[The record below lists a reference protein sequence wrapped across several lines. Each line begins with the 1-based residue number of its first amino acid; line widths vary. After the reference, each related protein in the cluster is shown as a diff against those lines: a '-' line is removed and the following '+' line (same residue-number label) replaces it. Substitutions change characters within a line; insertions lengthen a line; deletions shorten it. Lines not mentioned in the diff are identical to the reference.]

1 MRIPLIALVATL
13 LSAFTGS
20 SVVAQNARVASDR
33 VSAAKVSAAI
43 DRCVSFLVNEQKKD
57 GQRGGS
63 WVGNGDYGTG
73 QTCLV
78 TLALLS
84 AGKTAKSP
92 EVSRALTHIRAHKNP
107 KRTYEAALQVMVL
120 AAAEPAKDMKQIKDV
135 TEWLVNAQT
144 SSGGWSYGEIG
155 GGDGDESNTQFAVL
169 ALWEASKLGINVNAE
184 VKGEKDKSLVDAIR
198 KCEQY
203 WLKNRIGAAWGY
215 QNRGPSGSMACAGI
229 ASMVIL
235 QEATT
240 GVDASVG
247 NDGIQCCGG
256 QKEVSHVDQAMQWL
270 ASNIALDHN
279 PHGQGYTLYYL
290 YALERVGRLTGQ
302 RLIGNRDWYRE
313 GAEFLLST
321 QLTGGSF
328 RDGHDEV
335 SSTAMA
341 LLFLSKGKRQVV
353 VGHLQ
358 YGNDN
363 NWQKHRRAIQNLTG
377 QIESVWKRELAW
389 QSVRL
394 EQADLASLL
403 ETPILFISGTRE
415 FKLNDAQRNLLRE
428 YTNNGGF
435 IFAEACNGDGCKGD
449 EFDKSF
455 RIEMEKI
462 FDKSLQKIPPSHPI
476 WTAETRVDP
485 NALPMDFW
493 LYGLDACCRTSVV
506 YSPISLSCRW
516 ELARPFGIVKKY
528 PPAIDGDIMNAVK
541 LGVNVAAYATGR
553 ELKDKLDAVQI
564 VQQQKNRQP
573 LDRGSLA
580 IGKIMHSGGGDDTPK
595 AVSNLLE
602 FYRTLTQSLV
612 ENKTPMISLNSDEVQ
627 KYPILYI
634 HGRNKF
640 RFTDEEASGLR
651 KHFETAGIVLGDAI
665 CASADFSES
674 VQKEFSKAL
683 PESSWRTIEPKHA
696 LMQRNDGT
704 GNFDLSN
711 VTLLDPS
718 SPSSDIKQAK
728 RDGPAQIMALE
739 WKGRIVMLFSPN
751 DLSCALESKHSMQC
765 RGYVR
770 EHAFHIGTNMIL
782 FGLGLS
788 N

>member
-247 NDGIQCCGG
+247 NNGIQCCGG

-683 PESSWRTIEPKHA
+683 PESSWRTIEPKHT

-728 RDGPAQIMALE
+728 RDGPAQILALE